1 LSGANSPSI
10 ESELLPAGWRAVRF
24 ASLGS
29 SNDEARLRALA
40 GDPGRLWIV
49 AGEQTQGRGRRGR
62 AWSSPPGNL
71 YASALLVE
79 PCEPAIAPQIGFA
92 AGVALLTAVRDLG
105 GAGFALKWPND
116 LLWNGAKVSGLLV
129 EGLTAPGGG
138 FACAVG
144 IGVNC
149 ATAPQG
155 LSYPVAHLSGALGR
169 PIAPEAVFT
178 RLAAR
183 FAETIGLWA
192 RGAGFAAIRSQWL
205 AGAGGIGGP
214 IRLATALGSRDGL
227 FAGLDASGRL
237 LMRTQCGLET
247 IEAADLILMP
257 RLDDSAPRAEDIQMR
272 AARQKHSDESL
283 DR

>member
-1 LSGANSPSI
+1 
-10 ESELLPAGWRAVRF
+10 LPAGWRVERF

-71 YASALLVE
+71 YASALLVD

-92 AGVALLTAVRDLG
+92 AGVALLAAARDLG

-149 ATAPQG
+149 ASAPQG
-155 LSYPVAHLSGALGR
+155 LTYPVAHLSGALGR
-169 PIAPEAVFT
+169 LVAPEAMFVG
-178 RLAAR
+178 LAAR

-192 RGAGFAAIRSQWL
+192 RGAGFDAIRAQWL
-205 AGAGGIGGP
+205 AGAAGIGGP
-214 IRLATALGSRDGL
+214 IRLATTRGSREGR
-227 FAGLDASGRL
+227 FEGLDASGRL
-237 LMRTQCGLET
+237 MMRTEGGLET

-257 RLDDSAPRAEDIQMR
+257 RPDDGAPRDEDIQMR
-272 AARQKHSDESL
+272 AARRRNADESL

>member
-1 LSGANSPSI
+1 
-10 ESELLPAGWRAVRF
+10 LPAGWRVARF

-29 SNDEARLRALA
+29 SNDEARLRALS

-71 YASALLVE
+71 YASALLVD

-92 AGVALLTAVRDLG
+92 AGVALLAAARDLG

-149 ATAPQG
+149 ASAPQG
-155 LSYPVAHLSGALGR
+155 LTYPVAHLSGALGR
-169 PIAPEAVFT
+169 RVAPEAMFA

-183 FAETIGLWA
+183 FAETLRVWE
-192 RGAGFAAIRSQWL
+192 RGAGFAAIRTQWL
-205 AGAGGIGGP
+205 DGAAGIGGP
-214 IRLATALGSRDGL
+214 IRLATARGSREGL

-237 LMRTQCGLET
+237 LMRTECGLET
-247 IEAADLILMP
+247 IEAADLSLMP
-257 RLDDSAPRAEDIQMR
+257 PLDSVPRNEDTQMP
-272 AARQKHSDESL
+272 AARRRHSDESL